1 MTDTIATT
9 PTVDKTA
16 LRADLERARDA
27 SRALISEIPEAKWD
41 ATSGNPDFTCGQ
53 LAWHLASAVDFAAG
67 LIENALKGKQTYFPS
82 VLMPVG
88 NRINAMRIRRGARG
102 ATRDSVLA
110 DYDRNH
116 ARLLRLL
123 DAVTDAQFAIVKTNF
138 TVTRSVFDMFR
149 IPIEHIDEHGP
160 EIRSAAL

>member
-9 PTVDKTA
+9 HAVDKTA

-67 LIENALKGKQTYFPS
+67 LIENALKGKQVYFPS

-88 NRINAMRIRRGARG
+88 NRINATRIRRGSLGYPVVSVPVTWRHVEGSRLRVRPQQAYEVAR
-102 ATRDSVLA
+102 D
-110 DYDRNH
+110 
-116 ARLLRLL
+116 LLRL
-123 DAVTDAQFAIVKTNF
+123 
-138 TVTRSVFDMFR
+138 RFR
-149 IPIEHIDEHGP
+149 
-160 EIRSAAL
+160 R